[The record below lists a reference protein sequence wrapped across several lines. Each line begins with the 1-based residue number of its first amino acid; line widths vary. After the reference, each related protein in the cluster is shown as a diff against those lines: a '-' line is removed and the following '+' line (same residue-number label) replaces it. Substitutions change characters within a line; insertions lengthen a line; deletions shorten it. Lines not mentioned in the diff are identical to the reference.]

1 VRERLVVVGGDA
13 AGMSAASQARRGRGP
28 DDLEI
33 VVFER
38 GTDTSYSACGIPY
51 WIGDVVD
58 DRDDLVVRTPQQ
70 FREKHAIDARIRHE
84 VVGIDT
90 GAGRVTFRDL
100 DAGSEDELAY
110 DHLLLATGASPLRP
124 DIPGLD
130 GPGVFGVQTLDDGQA
145 ILDHLEGRDIRRAV
159 VVGAGYIG
167 LEMAEAMVVR
177 GYEVDL
183 VERSDRPMSTLDAGM
198 GDRVA
203 QAMLGMGIRLHLG
216 TTVEGVEHA
225 DGDLR
230 AVATGDGTLAA
241 DVVIL
246 GMGTRPNSGLARA
259 AGIPV
264 GPETG
269 GIVVDLRQRTRVDG
283 VWAAGDCAEVHHRVT
298 RAPATIA
305 LGTIAN
311 KTGRVAGINL
321 GGGYATF
328 PGVLGTAVTKV
339 CGVEIGRT
347 GLGEGDA
354 EAAGFH
360 PVCATVETTTKA
372 GYWPDTATMDVKVVA
387 ERRSGRLLG
396 AQIVGGEGS
405 CKRIDT
411 FAAAL
416 WNEMTVEE
424 LLNVDLSYAPPFSP
438 LWDPV
443 LIGARKAW
451 DAVVADTSAARRGR
465 DDPR

>member
-1 VRERLVVVGGDA
+1 MTAGGRQRLVVVGGDA
-13 AGMSAASQARRGRGP
+13 AGMSAASQARRRRGP

-51 WIGDVVD
+51 WIGEVVD
-58 DRDDLVVRTPQQ
+58 DREDLVVRTPRQ

-84 VVGIDT
+84 VVAIDT
-90 GAGRVTFRDL
+90 QAGRVTVRDL
-100 DAGSEDELAY
+100 DAGREEQIGY
-110 DHLLLATGASPLRP
+110 DQLLLATGAAPVRP

-145 ILDHLEGRDIRRAV
+145 ILDHLDGREVRRAV

-183 VERSDRPMSTLDAGM
+183 VERSDRPMSTLDADM
-198 GDRVA
+198 GERVA
-203 QAMLGMGIRLHLG
+203 QAMRGMGIRLHLG
-216 TTVEGVEHA
+216 TSVDGVEHA
-225 DGDLR
+225 DGAPR
-230 AVATGDGTLAA
+230 AVVTGSGTLDA

-246 GMGTRPNSGLARA
+246 GLGTRPNSALARD

-269 GIVVDLRQRTRVDG
+269 GVVVDVRQRTRVEG

-298 RAPATIA
+298 RAPAAIA

-347 GLGEGDA
+347 GLGERDA
-354 EAAGFH
+354 EAAGYH

-416 WNEMTVEE
+416 WNNMTVEE

-451 DAVVADTSAARRGR
+451 DAVVADTSAAR
-465 DDPR
+465 